1 MIAILYAF
9 VAGAVTAVA
18 MPTRPSSS
26 GSHKIHVKPRLSGS
40 RPAEPVTH
48 EAKDTD
54 IEGAPTE
61 LTLADLMKHARHDGQ
76 GMVSV
81 GPDSKAVSVCHGRA
95 CVCAGFQSFPRYSWL

>member
-1 MIAILYAF
+1 MLRF
-9 VAGAVTAVA
+9 VVAGAVATVA

-26 GSHKIHVKPRLSGS
+26 GSQKIHVKPRVSGS
-40 RPAEPVTH
+40 RPAEAVMS

-81 GPDSKAVSVCHGRA
+81 CPCPKCVHSVNLEH
-95 CVCAGFQSFPRYSWL
+95 